1 MAVSLAY
8 PPTTSS
14 QLYNRPPRPPPSPPM
29 DDSRCSLPSISNLL
43 GLADAG
49 SPTTDPSP
57 TSYRGSPKSEA
68 SFSFSQHGRSRRES
82 GNLGS
87 RPGSR
92 HSGAFQHHHRRGL
105 PPTPPLS
112 TDSAYDG
119 YSSPSSQAR
128 GHFPFDSSSSSSS
141 SRFHE
146 TTPPL
151 EQQTELRQQLQAAA
165 SRAPRL
171 SIPVPPQRFAS
182 GHPQHAAA
190 AAAAAAPPGYYGVPA
205 GHHALGQQP
214 VPHHHY
220 AAQHHHHHHQQA
232 LPQSFPPTAEGQQ
245 LWQHHHYLHP
255 SQSSVYPQSQDKYL
269 CPTCNKAFSRPSS
282 LRIHSHSH
290 TGEKPYKCAHPGCG
304 KAFSVRSN
312 MKRHERGCHSAS
324 AALGSRAMV

>member
-1 MAVSLAY
+1 MAIPLVYA
-8 PPTTSS
+8 PTTSN
-14 QLYNRPPRPPPSPPM
+14 QLCNRPPQPPPSPPM

-57 TSYRGSPKSEA
+57 TSYRGSPQSEA
-68 SFSFSQHGRSRRES
+68 LPFSHGRSRRES
-82 GNLGS
+82 GGLGS
-87 RPGSR
+87 RPSSR
-92 HSGAFQHHHRRGL
+92 HSGAFQHRRGL

-112 TDSAYDG
+112 TDHTYDN
-119 YSSPSSQAR
+119 YNSPSSQKR
-128 GHFPFDSSSSSSS
+128 GHFPFDSSSCHGV
-141 SRFHE
+141 HE

-151 EQQTELRQQLQAAA
+151 EPETRQQLQGP

-171 SIPVPPQRFAS
+171 SIPVPPQRFAHTQS
-182 GHPQHAAA
+182 MPPQ
-190 AAAAAAPPGYYGVPA
+190 AAPNYYNGPVHHSMVLAPGQAVP
-205 GHHALGQQP
+205 HYGQQQQQQQP
-214 VPHHHY
+214 LPH
-220 AAQHHHHHHQQA
+220 AFP
-232 LPQSFPPTAEGQQ
+232 PQSVPESQQ

-255 SQSSVYPQSQDKYL
+255 SQNSVYPQSQDKYL

-324 AALGSRAMV
+324 VMGGRPMV

>member
-1 MAVSLAY
+1 MALPLAY
-8 PPTTSS
+8 TPAAHS
-14 QLYNRPPRPPPSPPM
+14 QLYSRPRAPPSPPM
-29 DDSRCSLPSISNLL
+29 DDARCSLPSISNLL

-49 SPTTDPSP
+49 SPTDPSP

-68 SFSFSQHGRSRRES
+68 SLSFSHGRSRRES
-82 GNLGS
+82 GSVGS

-92 HSGAFQHHHRRGL
+92 HSGVFQHRRGL

-112 TDSAYDG
+112 TDNAYDS
-119 YSSPSSQAR
+119 YNSPSSQTR
-128 GHFPFDSSSSSSS
+128 GHFPFDSASS

-151 EQQTELRQQLQAAA
+151 EPEVRQQLLQGPN
-165 SRAPRL
+165 RAPRL
-171 SIPVPPQRFAS
+171 SIPVPPQRFA
-182 GHPQHAAA
+182 HPQAMPQQT
-190 AAAAAAPPGYYGVPA
+190 APNYYGGPV
-205 GHHALGQQP
+205 HAMVMAPGQS
-214 VPHHHY
+214 VPHY
-220 AAQHHHHHHQQA
+220 AQQA
-232 LPQSFPPTAEGQQ
+232 LPQSFPPQPLSESQQ

-255 SQSSVYPQSQDKYL
+255 SQSSVYQQSQDKYL

-324 AALGSRAMV
+324 AMGGRSMV

>member
-1 MAVSLAY
+1 MTTHLSYAS
-8 PPTTSS
+8 TTSS
-14 QLYNRPPRPPPSPPM
+14 QLYSRHPRGPPSPPM
-29 DDSRCSLPSISNLL
+29 DDTRCSLPSISNLL

-49 SPTTDPSP
+49 SPPTDPSP
-57 TSYRGSPKSEA
+57 TSYRGSPRSEA
-68 SFSFSQHGRSRRES
+68 SLSFSHGRSRRSS
-82 GNLGS
+82 GGLGS

-92 HSGAFQHHHRRGL
+92 HSGAYQPRRGL

-112 TDSAYDG
+112 TDSAYEN
-119 YSSPSSQAR
+119 YSSPSSQTR
-128 GHFPFDSSSSSSS
+128 NQFPFESSSST
-141 SRFHE
+141 RFHE

-151 EQQTELRQQLQAAA
+151 ESEVQRQHLQG
-165 SRAPRL
+165 STRVPRL
-171 SIPVPPQRFAS
+171 SIPVPPPQQQFAVS
-182 GHPQHAAA
+182 QTMPQQAAPNYYGGPVHTVVVAPGHPIPH
-190 AAAAAAPPGYYGVPA
+190 Y
-205 GHHALGQQP
+205 GQQAMS
-214 VPHHHY
+214 H
-220 AAQHHHHHHQQA
+220 A
-232 LPQSFPPTAEGQQ
+232 FPPQPMHDSQQ

-324 AALGSRAMV
+324 AMGSRPMV

>member
-1 MAVSLAY
+1 
-8 PPTTSS
+8 
-14 QLYNRPPRPPPSPPM
+14 M

-49 SPTTDPSP
+49 SPTDPSP
-57 TSYRGSPKSEA
+57 TSYRASPPSEGTDAFMQCFAVHQANRDSA
-68 SFSFSQHGRSRRES
+68 SLSFPHGRSRRES
-82 GNLGS
+82 GSFGS

-92 HSGAFQHHHRRGL
+92 HSGAFQHRRGL

-112 TDSAYDG
+112 TDNAYDN
-119 YSSPSSQAR
+119 YNSPSSQGR
-128 GHFPFDSSSSSSS
+128 GHFPFDSNSSN
-141 SRFHE
+141 RFHE

-151 EQQTELRQQLQAAA
+151 EPETRHQLQ
-165 SRAPRL
+165 RQTHTPRL
-171 SIPVPPQRFAS
+171 SIPVPPQRFVHAQTMPPQTAS
-182 GHPQHAAA
+182 N
-190 AAAAAAPPGYYGVPA
+190 YYGGPA
-205 GHHALGQQP
+205 HPLVLAPGQP
-214 VPHHHY
+214 GPHY
-220 AAQHHHHHHQQA
+220 GQQA
-232 LPQSFPPTAEGQQ
+232 LPQSFPPQPLSESQQ

-269 CPTCNKAFSRPSS
+269 CPTCSKAFSRPSS

-324 AALGSRAMV
+324 AMGSRTMI

>member
-1 MAVSLAY
+1 
-8 PPTTSS
+8 
-14 QLYNRPPRPPPSPPM
+14 M

-57 TSYRGSPKSEA
+57 TSYRGSPQSEA
-68 SFSFSQHGRSRRES
+68 SLSYSHGRSRRES
-82 GNLGS
+82 GGLGS

-92 HSGAFQHHHRRGL
+92 HSGAFQHRRGL

-112 TDSAYDG
+112 TDNAYDN
-119 YSSPSSQAR
+119 YNSPSSQTR
-128 GHFPFDSSSSSSS
+128 GHFPFDSSLSN
-141 SRFHE
+141 RFYE

-151 EQQTELRQQLQAAA
+151 EPETRQQLQGP

-171 SIPVPPQRFAS
+171 SIPVPPQRF
-182 GHPQHAAA
+182 GHSQTVPQQAAA
-190 AAAAAAPPGYYGVPA
+190 AYYSGGPVHGMVLAPG
-205 GHHALGQQP
+205 QP
-214 VPHHHY
+214 VAHYGHQPLPH
-220 AAQHHHHHHQQA
+220 A
-232 LPQSFPPTAEGQQ
+232 FPPQQMSDSQQ

-312 MKRHERGCHSAS
+312 MKRHERGCHSA
-324 AALGSRAMV
+324 GAMGGRPMV